1 MNADRDALTLEGVTG
16 IADEFLALREE
27 WRPGFLL
34 ALVCAALVHA
44 GFILWVGRAPPR
56 YVGVAGGSSQT
67 INVEIVDEADF
78 RERSSPSDATNSG
91 AAPKAT
97 AAAEPAPEP
106 VPAPQTSALPEAAEA
121 KQPADARPT
130 QEWAAVPA
138 PSTEIEQPNPSDNVP
153 KQGKDEPQR
162 PKDQSQPKRQ
172 KSKSATKEKAA
183 APSLDLQVPLGLA
196 LQEAAST
203 GSSSATRPPGITRS
217 GENDRFGRDV
227 VRALKKTMPESP
239 GHVGRIKIRIFLDER
254 GNVKTVQL
262 VQSGGNRE
270 LDQSVIFSA
279 YQTAF
284 PFPPKGATVAD
295 RTFLITYIY
304 RGDP

>member
-34 ALVCAALVHA
+34 ALACAALVHA
-44 GFILWVGRAPPR
+44 GFILWVGRAAPR

-78 RERSSPSDATNSG
+78 RERASPADATNSG
-91 AAPKAT
+91 AAPKEAP
-97 AAAEPAPEP
+97 AAEPAAEAT
-106 VPAPQTSALPEAAEA
+106 PAPQPSAAPESAEA
-121 KQPADARPT
+121 KQPAEVSPA
-130 QEWAAVPA
+130 QEWAAVPSPNTELKQ
-138 PSTEIEQPNPSDNVP
+138 PSPSEKVP
-153 KQGKDEPQR
+153 KRGKGEPQ
-162 PKDQSQPKRQ
+162 QPKEQSEPKQEKR
-172 KSKSATKEKAA
+172 KPAAKEKVA
-183 APSLDLQVPLGLA
+183 APSLDLQVPLGLT
-196 LQEAAST
+196 LQESASA
-203 GSSSATRPPGITRS
+203 GSSSATRPAGITRS

-239 GHVGRIKIRIFLDER
+239 GHTGRIKIRIFLDER
-254 GNVKTVQL
+254 GNVKNVQL
-262 VQSGGNRE
+262 VQSGGDWE

-304 RGDP
+304 R